1 MFYKFT
7 IAVKWILENFV
18 NLANE
23 QQDKKA
29 TINDIIM
36 NKKNMKK

>member
-1 MFYKFT
+1 MLRHVDVT
-7 IAVKWILENFV
+7 
-18 NLANE
+18 LANE